1 MSILSAIRQQSSSI
15 DDLAKLPQAM
25 IMQMAQKKQIAT
37 EMVAPILA
45 RKAEMIDA
53 AAKSKAM
60 QGGVPKTSIM
70 EQIMAQNAMAEQP
83 QQMPQQMPE
92 MENIGVAQ
100 LPVPERMYAGGG
112 IVAFQNNLN
121 QPVSA
126 NMPTTELSEEDKRY
140 LEENPYLQRSRG
152 ITTLG
157 RQLGQSVTDP
167 RNYNPISLY
176 QRYIG
181 DPFARFASETP
192 EEQAKR
198 FRTASQARTGEI
210 PMFAGTD
217 LTTKGKMVAEGR
229 MKPNESVT
237 DVMQKERRFAN
248 LTPTQLDDIA
258 RGQGVFPEG
267 SPVLPGGDSGVR
279 VAKSGNVSTAKV
291 EPQVKTEPPKTKQD
305 EKPPE
310 EPLYSKYEK
319 MLMDEREAAKGSK
332 EEAKYARLLE
342 ASLNMLGGE
351 SPYAFV
357 NIGKGAAPALKGYG
371 EDVKA
376 LRAEERSRIKELMG
390 IEGLRQEAKKAAEE
404 LAIRKELAGYTGRQA
419 AAAEKQ
425 AGKPSSIAELAE
437 LYRTSPEIAR
447 QISGVGKTGTLTF
460 EEAYKLIANDP
471 KNLTLNETQKAQKAR
486 ELMTL
491 GLGGQLQS
499 SLPPGLPPGST
510 QIGTSQG
517 KPVYK
522 TPDGKLVTAS

>member
-92 MENIGVAQ
+92 MENTGVAQ

-152 ITTLG
+152 VASLFKN
-157 RQLGQSVTDP
+157 VFDP
-167 RNYNPISLY
+167 NYVGEKV
-176 QRYIG
+176 IG
-181 DPFARFASETP
+181 AARRFVSETP

-237 DVMQKERRFAN
+237 DVMQKERQQQALNKDFETFDKAAA
-248 LTPTQLDDIA
+248 LFEQEQKDKSA
-258 RGQGVFPEG
+258 K
-267 SPVLPGGDSGVR
+267 
-279 VAKSGNVSTAKV
+279 KSGNVSTAKV

-342 ASLNMLGGE
+342 ASLGMLGGE

-357 NIGKGAAPALKGYG
+357 NIGKGATPALKGYG

-376 LRAEERSRIKELMG
+376 LRAEERNRIKELMG
-390 IEGLRQEAKKAAEE
+390 IESLRQEAKKAAEE

-425 AGKPSSIAELAE
+425 AGRSTSTEQIIALGKSAGLTDREIMGMLSGAAKDPDLSARNIAMKAFYE
-437 LYRTSPEIAR
+437 SPVLQA
-447 QISGVGKTGTLTF
+447 K
-460 EEAYKLIANDP
+460 YKNDI
-471 KNLTLNETQKAQKAR
+471 NAFLRDQGIGAGA
-486 ELMTL
+486 
-491 GLGGQLQS
+491 GGQPVLNYV
-499 SLPPGLPPGST
+499 PGKG
-510 QIGTSQG
+510 I
-517 KPVYK
+517 
-522 TPDGKLVTAS
+522 

>member
-60 QGGVPKTSIM
+60 QGGTPQTSVM

-83 QQMPQQMPE
+83 QQMPQQMPQ
-92 MENIGVAQ
+92 MENTGVAQ

-121 QPVSA
+121 QPVST

-152 ITTLG
+152 VASLFKN
-157 RQLGQSVTDP
+157 VFDP
-167 RNYNPISLY
+167 NYVGEKV
-176 QRYIG
+176 IG
-181 DPFARFASETP
+181 AARRFVSETP

-237 DVMQKERRFAN
+237 DVMQKERK
-248 LTPTQLDDIA
+248 Q
-258 RGQGVFPEG
+258 Q
-267 SPVLPGGDSGVR
+267 
-279 VAKSGNVSTAKV
+279 VASRDFDTTEQEQTAKKSGNVSTAKV
-291 EPQVKTEPPKTKQD
+291 EPQVKIEPPKTKQD

-319 MLMDEREAAKGSK
+319 MLMDEREAAKGSR

-342 ASLNMLGGE
+342 ASLGMLGGE

-376 LRAEERSRIKELMG
+376 LRAEERGRIKELMG
-390 IEGLRQEAKKAAEE
+390 IESMRQEAKRAADE

-419 AAAEKQ
+419 AAAERQ

-437 LYRTSPEIAR
+437 LYRTNPEIAR
-447 QISGVGKTGTLTF
+447 QISGVGKTGAITF
-460 EEAYKLIANDP
+460 EEAYKLIAADP

-491 GLGGQLQS
+491 GFGFTPQS
-499 SLPPGLPPGST
+499 GLPSGLPPGST
-510 QIGTSQG
+510 QVGTSQG

>member
-60 QGGVPKTSIM
+60 QGGTPQTSVM

-83 QQMPQQMPE
+83 QQMPQQMPQ
-92 MENIGVAQ
+92 MENTGVAQ

-121 QPVSA
+121 QPVST

-152 ITTLG
+152 VASLFKN
-157 RQLGQSVTDP
+157 VFDP
-167 RNYNPISLY
+167 NYVGEKV
-176 QRYIG
+176 IG
-181 DPFARFASETP
+181 AARRFVSETP

-229 MKPNESVT
+229 MKPNESIT
-237 DVMQKERRFAN
+237 DVMQKERKFAN
-248 LTPTQLDDIA
+248 LTPNQLDEIA

-267 SPVLPGGDSGVR
+267 SPALPGGDSGVR
-279 VAKSGNVSTAKV
+279 VAKSGNVSTTKG
-291 EPQVKTEPPKTKQD
+291 ESQVKTEPPKTKQD

-319 MLMDEREAAKGSK
+319 MLMDEREAAKGSR

-342 ASLNMLGGE
+342 ASLGMLGGE

-376 LRAEERSRIKELMG
+376 LRAEERGRIKELMG
-390 IEGLRQEAKKAAEE
+390 IESMRQEAKRAADE

-419 AAAEKQ
+419 AAAERQ

-437 LYRTSPEIAR
+437 LYRTNPEIAR
-447 QISGVGKTGTLTF
+447 QISGVGKTGAITF
-460 EEAYKLIANDP
+460 EEAYKLIAADP

-491 GLGGQLQS
+491 GFGFTPQS
-499 SLPPGLPPGST
+499 GLPSGLPPGST
-510 QIGTSQG
+510 QVGTSQG

>member
-70 EQIMAQNAMAEQP
+70 EQIMAQNAMSEQP

-92 MENIGVAQ
+92 MEDAGVAQ

-152 ITTLG
+152 VASLFKN
-157 RQLGQSVTDP
+157 VFDP
-167 RNYNPISLY
+167 NYVGEKV
-176 QRYIG
+176 IG
-181 DPFARFASETP
+181 AARRFVNETP

>member
-1 MSILSAIRQQSSSI
+1 MSILSAIRQQSGSI

-60 QGGVPKTSIM
+60 QGGLPQTSVM

-83 QQMPQQMPE
+83 QQIPQQMPQ
-92 MENIGVAQ
+92 MDNTGVAQ
-100 LPVPERMYAGGG
+100 LPVPERQYAGGG

-126 NMPTTELSEEDKRY
+126 SMPTTLSEEDQRY
-140 LEENPYLQRSRG
+140 LDENEYLQRSRG
-152 ITTLG
+152 LADIVRQAG
-157 RQLGQSVTDP
+157 RVFTSRGYVGEKV
-167 RNYNPISLY
+167 
-176 QRYIG
+176 IG
-181 DPFARFASETP
+181 AARRFVNETP

-198 FRTASQARTGEI
+198 FRTAQMARTGEI

-229 MKPNESVT
+229 MNPNESVT
-237 DVMQKERRFAN
+237 EVMQKERKFAN

-267 SPVLPGGDSGVR
+267 SPALPGGDSEVR
-279 VAKSGNVSTAKV
+279 VAKSGNVSTTKG
-291 EPQVKTEPPKTKQD
+291 EPQAKKEPPKPTQD
-305 EKPPE
+305 SKPPE

-319 MLMDEREAAKGSK
+319 MLMDEREAAKGSR

-342 ASLNMLGGE
+342 ASLGMLGGE

-376 LRAEERSRIKELMG
+376 LRTEERGRIKELMG
-390 IEGLRQEAKKAAEE
+390 IESLRQEAKRAADE
-404 LAIRKELAGYTGRQA
+404 LAVRKELAGYTGRQA

-425 AGKPSSIAELAE
+425 AGRLTSTEQIIALGKNAGLTDREIMGMLSGAAKDPDISARNIAMKAFYE
-437 LYRTSPEIAR
+437 SPVLQA
-447 QISGVGKTGTLTF
+447 K
-460 EEAYKLIANDP
+460 YKNDI
-471 KNLTLNETQKAQKAR
+471 NAFLRDQGIGAGA
-486 ELMTL
+486 
-491 GLGGQLQS
+491 GGQPVLNYV
-499 SLPPGLPPGST
+499 PGKG
-510 QIGTSQG
+510 I
-517 KPVYK
+517 
-522 TPDGKLVTAS
+522 

>member
-60 QGGVPKTSIM
+60 QGGTPQTSVM

-83 QQMPQQMPE
+83 QQMPQQMPQ
-92 MENIGVAQ
+92 MENTGVAQ

-121 QPVSA
+121 QPVST

-152 ITTLG
+152 VASLFKN
-157 RQLGQSVTDP
+157 VFDP
-167 RNYNPISLY
+167 NYVGEKV
-176 QRYIG
+176 IG
-181 DPFARFASETP
+181 AARRFVSETP

-229 MKPNESVT
+229 MKPNESIT
-237 DVMQKERRFAN
+237 DVMQKERKFAN
-248 LTPTQLDDIA
+248 LTPNQLDEIA

-267 SPVLPGGDSGVR
+267 SPALPGGDSGVR
-279 VAKSGNVSTAKV
+279 VAKSGNVSTTKG
-291 EPQVKTEPPKTKQD
+291 ESQVKTEPPKTKQD

-319 MLMDEREAAKGSK
+319 MLMDEREAAKGSR

-342 ASLNMLGGE
+342 ASLGMLGGE

-376 LRAEERSRIKELMG
+376 LRAEERGRIKELMG
-390 IEGLRQEAKKAAEE
+390 IESMRQEAKRAADE

-419 AAAEKQ
+419 AAAERQ

-437 LYRTSPEIAR
+437 LYRTNPEIAR
-447 QISGVGKTGTLTF
+447 QISGVGKTGVITF
-460 EEAYKLIANDP
+460 EEAYKLIAADP

-486 ELMTL
+486 DLMTL
-491 GLGGQLQS
+491 GFGFTPQS
-499 SLPPGLPPGST
+499 GLPSGLPPGST
-510 QIGTSQG
+510 QVGTSQG

>member
-25 IMQMAQKKQIAT
+25 IMQMAQRKQIAT

-60 QGGVPKTSIM
+60 QGGTPQTSVM

-83 QQMPQQMPE
+83 QQMPQQMPQ
-92 MENIGVAQ
+92 MENTGVAQ

-126 NMPTTELSEEDKRY
+126 NMPTTLSEEDQRY
-140 LEENPYLQRSRG
+140 LDENEYLQRSRG
-152 ITTLG
+152 LADIV
-157 RQLGQSVTDP
+157 RKAGQVFT
-167 RNYNPISLY
+167 NPSY
-176 QRYIG
+176 VGEKVIG
-181 DPFARFASETP
+181 AARRFVSETP

-229 MKPNESVT
+229 MNPNESVT
-237 DVMQKERRFAN
+237 DVIQKERKFAN

-267 SPVLPGGDSGVR
+267 SLALPGADSGVR
-279 VAKSGNVSTAKV
+279 VAKSGNVSTTKG
-291 EPQVKTEPPKTKQD
+291 ESQVKKEPPKPTQD
-305 EKPPE
+305 NKPPE

-319 MLMDEREAAKGSK
+319 MLMDEREAAKGSR

-342 ASLNMLGGE
+342 ASLGMLGGE

-371 EDVKA
+371 EDLKG
-376 LRAEERSRIKELMG
+376 LRKEERERIKELMG
-390 IEGLRQEAKKAAEE
+390 IESLRQEAKKTADE

-425 AGKPSSIAELAE
+425 AGRQTSTEQIIALGKQAGLTDREIMGMLSGAAKDPDISARNIAMKAFYE
-437 LYRTSPEIAR
+437 SPVLQA
-447 QISGVGKTGTLTF
+447 Q
-460 EEAYKLIANDP
+460 YKNDI
-471 KNLTLNETQKAQKAR
+471 NAFLKAQGIGA
-486 ELMTL
+486 
-491 GLGGQLQS
+491 GAGGQPVLNYV
-499 SLPPGLPPGST
+499 PGKG
-510 QIGTSQG
+510 I
-517 KPVYK
+517 
-522 TPDGKLVTAS
+522 

>member
-60 QGGVPKTSIM
+60 QGGTPQTSVM

-92 MENIGVAQ
+92 MENTGVAQ

-121 QPVSA
+121 QPVST

-152 ITTLG
+152 VASLFKN
-157 RQLGQSVTDP
+157 VFDP
-167 RNYNPISLY
+167 NYVGEKV
-176 QRYIG
+176 IG
-181 DPFARFASETP
+181 AARRFVSETP

-237 DVMQKERRFAN
+237 DVMQKERK
-248 LTPTQLDDIA
+248 Q
-258 RGQGVFPEG
+258 Q
-267 SPVLPGGDSGVR
+267 
-279 VAKSGNVSTAKV
+279 VASRDFDTTEQEQTAKKSGNVSTAKV
-291 EPQVKTEPPKTKQD
+291 EPQVKIEPPKTKQD

-319 MLMDEREAAKGSK
+319 MLMDEREAAKGSR

-342 ASLNMLGGE
+342 ASLGMLGGE

-357 NIGKGAAPALKGYG
+357 NIGKGGAPALKGYG

-376 LRAEERSRIKELMG
+376 LRAEERGRIKELMG
-390 IEGLRQEAKKAAEE
+390 IESMRQEAKRAADE

-419 AAAEKQ
+419 AAAERQ

-437 LYRTSPEIAR
+437 LYRTNPEIAR
-447 QISGVGKTGTLTF
+447 QISGVGKTGAITF
-460 EEAYKLIANDP
+460 EEAYKLIAADP

-491 GLGGQLQS
+491 GFGFTPQS
-499 SLPPGLPPGST
+499 GLPSGLPPGST
-510 QIGTSQG
+510 QVGTSQG

>member
-1 MSILSAIRQQSSSI
+1 
-15 DDLAKLPQAM
+15 M

-60 QGGVPKTSIM
+60 QGGTPQTSVM
-70 EQIMAQNAMAEQP
+70 EQIMAQNSMAEQP
-83 QQMPQQMPE
+83 QQMPQQMPQ
-92 MENIGVAQ
+92 MENTGVAQ

-112 IVAFQNNLN
+112 IVAFQNNPN
-121 QPVSA
+121 QPVST

-140 LEENPYLQRSRG
+140 LKENPYLQRSRAISEFFG
-152 ITTLG
+152 NIG
-157 RQLGQSVTDP
+157 EEMSDP
-167 RNYNPISLY
+167 TKYNPYAAY
-176 QRYIG
+176 QNYIG
-181 DPFARFASETP
+181 KPFEQGIKSFIAERNDPVA
-192 EEQAKR
+192 QAKR

-237 DVMQKERRFAN
+237 DVMQKERK
-248 LTPTQLDDIA
+248 Q
-258 RGQGVFPEG
+258 Q
-267 SPVLPGGDSGVR
+267 
-279 VAKSGNVSTAKV
+279 VASRDFDTTEQEQTAKKSGNVSTAKV

-319 MLMDEREAAKGSK
+319 MLMDEREAAKGSR

-342 ASLNMLGGE
+342 ASLGMLGGE

-357 NIGKGAAPALKGYG
+357 NIGKGGAPALKGYG

-376 LRAEERSRIKELMG
+376 LRAEERGRIKELMG
-390 IEGLRQEAKKAAEE
+390 IEGLRQEAKRAADE

-419 AAAEKQ
+419 AAAERQ

-437 LYRTSPEIAR
+437 LYRTNPEIAR
-447 QISGVGKTGTLTF
+447 QISGVGKTGAITF
-460 EEAYKLIANDP
+460 EEAYKLIAADP

-491 GLGGQLQS
+491 GFGFTPQS
-499 SLPPGLPPGST
+499 GLPSGLPPGST
-510 QIGTSQG
+510 QVGTSQG